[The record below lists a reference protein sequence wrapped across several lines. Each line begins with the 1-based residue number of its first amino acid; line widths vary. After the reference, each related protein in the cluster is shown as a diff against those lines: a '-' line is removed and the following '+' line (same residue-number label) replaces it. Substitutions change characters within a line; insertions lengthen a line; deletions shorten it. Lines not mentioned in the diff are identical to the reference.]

1 MSDIDESTPP
11 QTPEGSASVPPAGAA
26 PATPSPEGEADQHD
40 DAAQRRIAELSKE
53 NANHRR
59 RLRELEATVAE
70 HEREQMSE
78 ADRLR
83 AEAAEAKAALEQ
95 ERAER
100 IRDRLRA
107 DVLSEAAK
115 QRAVDP
121 DAVYALLR
129 DDLDAAGV
137 DANVADL
144 VKAKLKAKP
153 YLVARPS
160 TGSDAD
166 PARSHASDRPETD
179 DQMRA
184 RLRGDGAAAFFDP
197 KRAAERG
204 GGVRFRTPT

>member
-1 MSDIDESTPP
+1 MSDTDESTPP
-11 QTPEGSASVPPAGAA
+11 QTPEGSASEPPAGAA
-26 PATPSPEGEADQHD
+26 PATPAPEGQDND
-40 DAAQRRIAELSKE
+40 DSGDDPRVAALSKE
-53 NANHRR
+53 AAAYRR
-59 RLRELEATVAE
+59 RLRELEAKVAD
-70 HEREQMSE
+70 HERAQMSE

-100 IRDRLRA
+100 LRDRLRA

>member
-11 QTPEGSASVPPAGAA
+11 QTPEGSASVPPVGAA
-26 PATPSPEGEADQHD
+26 PATPSPEGEATD
-40 DAAQRRIAELSKE
+40 DAEDARVAALSKE
-53 NANHRR
+53 AAAYRR
-59 RLRELEATVAE
+59 RLRELEAKVAE